1 MAKGK
6 IRFLFMVIVGMIIF
20 YILNNIVKHK
30 IENHN
35 EIWDFIICIVITVFV
50 WEGNILLDNYLN
62 KKIQWQ
68 DHIKKRILVQLL
80 LSTSYTVIIIYCG
93 IYLFNHF
100 ICEYPVD
107 KQKDFLSV
115 SLIIGSMT
123 ALIINSIDIGAQF
136 FGHWKKS
143 LVEIERYKT
152 ETAQMQLQNLKNQ
165 INPHFLFNN
174 LSVLTSLVYENQD
187 RAVDFINQLSK
198 VYRYILENKDI
209 ELATIESEMT
219 FIKSYIFLLQIRFDK
234 NIEFVI
240 TIDPSKN
247 SFLVPPLTIQLLVEN
262 AIKHNE
268 ISSESPLKI
277 EIKEEGNFI
286 EVVNNKQL
294 RKNHEPTSGTGLQNI
309 KDRYS
314 FFTSSQVEV
323 SQTEKTFSVK
333 IPILELTPISI

>member
-6 IRFLFMVIVGMIIF
+6 IRFLFMFIVGVIIF
-20 YILNNIVKHK
+20 YILNNIVKYE
-30 IENHN
+30 IENHHK
-35 EIWDFIICIVITVFV
+35 IWDFVTCIVITVFV
-50 WEGNILLDNYLN
+50 WEGNILLDNWLN
-62 KKIQWQ
+62 KTIQWQ
-68 DHIKKRILVQLL
+68 DLLRKRIFVQLF
-80 LSTSYTVIIIYCG
+80 LSTSYTVAIIYLSL
-93 IYLFNHF
+93 ILFNLY
-100 ICEYPVD
+100 ICEYPVE
-107 KQKDFLSV
+107 KQKDSLVV

-234 NIEFVI
+234 NIEFI
-240 TIDPSKN
+240 ISIDPSKN

-277 EIKEEGNFI
+277 EIKEKDNFI
-286 EVVNNKQL
+286 EVVNNLQL
-294 RKNHEPTSGTGLQNI
+294 RMNYEPSSKTGLQNI

-314 FFTSSQVEV
+314 FFTSSQIVV

-333 IPILELTPISI
+333 IPILELK